1 MLRKILLGTTVLGLA
16 IVSSTSVQ
24 AQRYDVPHI
33 ARHMWKLTD
42 YDRNVQA
49 NIDSAQEAITNC
61 NRADLDRAL
70 ANLDKQQDELEG
82 QARQAPN
89 EFFDPSV
96 ARQKAQDVSSAKNGL
111 KSLWNDKYPCGN
123 KEEPQQQYASDT
135 TELFEFMKLSAAVSG
150 GRIHIPGLPGYVGSE
165 EPGMMNTR
173 RFEEIKPSNSA
184 LVNRLGFDLTYSPE
198 TPNIL
203 PNVLPNLFPNL
214 YNHHYSLQPI
224 DLFLGVDRTTASF
237 NEVNRMYSANGR
249 DTLLVGVGAGPSPSG
264 YVIGAANGDIE
275 NIRYDRDFESTRF
288 EAGFGQEMEMYNNEN
303 EYTLRPYVGLGY
315 GHSTNFEWLGGVTNS
330 GTLNFDYTSK
340 ITSHSYEPFIGV
352 DFSARPQYL
361 SNVFGTDLQL
371 NAGARYGYE
380 IIDVDGYDS
389 LAVTGALNQTGMVDL
404 DDDEHSHNFKF
415 NTGIVLNPDGPIN
428 FEIGAAYERT
438 DNALVIMR
446 TGTEESSVD
455 TEGQNVFIGTI
466 RSTFTF

>member
-16 IVSSTSVQ
+16 IVSSSAVQ
-24 AQRYDVPHI
+24 AQRYSNVGTTATMPNAHF
-33 ARHMWKLTD
+33 
-42 YDRNVQA
+42 DRNVQA
-49 NIDSAQEAITNC
+49 NIDTAQEAITNC
-61 NRADLDRAL
+61 NRAALDSAMS
-70 ANLDKQQDELEG
+70 NLEKQQDELEG
-82 QARQAPN
+82 QSRQEANPY
-89 EFFDPSV
+89 FDP
-96 ARQKAQDVSSAKNGL
+96 AQAAQKASDIGGAINFL
-111 KSLWNDKYPCGN
+111 KVRWNTRYPCE
-123 KEEPQQQYASDT
+123 KVDEVEQAAS
-135 TELFEFMKLSAAVSG
+135 KAAYYDNLDIQAAFSG